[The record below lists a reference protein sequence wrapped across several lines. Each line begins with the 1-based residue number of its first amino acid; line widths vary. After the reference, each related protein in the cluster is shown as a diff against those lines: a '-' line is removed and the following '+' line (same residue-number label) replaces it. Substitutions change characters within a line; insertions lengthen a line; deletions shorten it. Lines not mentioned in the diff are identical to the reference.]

1 VGGHASLSGA
11 RLDLKSGID
20 VGADEEHRS
29 LIMEA
34 LLILFNFVATG
45 VILIWAAGAERRGEK
60 GGHSGL
66 LAYGNKIFDKLPR
79 ETVRKYRR
87 K

>member
-1 VGGHASLSGA
+1 
-11 RLDLKSGID
+11 
-20 VGADEEHRS
+20 
-29 LIMEA
+29 MEA